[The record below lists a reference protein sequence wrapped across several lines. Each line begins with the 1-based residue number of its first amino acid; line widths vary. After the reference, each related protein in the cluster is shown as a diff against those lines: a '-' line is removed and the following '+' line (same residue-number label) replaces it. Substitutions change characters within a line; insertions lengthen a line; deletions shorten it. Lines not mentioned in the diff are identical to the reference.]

1 MRKSKRLRY
10 DSRRTF
16 KERILSDFISFLGK
30 DVYFMTPVLQP
41 QLEKV
46 TLEQYEMLPEEKR
59 FEVFDGVIYDMAS
72 RFAGSSGTIH
82 AAFYTHQYLHSSQ
95 KIIYFLTLPETAHRS
110 HLPRF
115 KRRGIFSAAIGA
127 AFDFC
132 VKFFTCHGKIH
143 FIDGNAIGMADF
155 AECVDWIRIFPCLK
169 QFFTQNG
176 VCLCFFLPSFCL
188 HCREVLSSP

>member
-1 MRKSKRLRY
+1 M
-10 DSRRTF
+10 
-16 KERILSDFISFLGK
+16 
-30 DVYFMTPVLQP
+30 YFMTPVLQP

-72 RFAGSSGTIH
+72 PSQV
-82 AAFYTHQYLHSSQ
+82 HQALSMQLS
-95 KIIYFLTLPETAHRS
+95 TLINTYILRKKS
-110 HLPRF
+110 Y
-115 KRRGIFSAAIGA
+115 IFSAAIGA

-176 VCLCFFLPSFCL
+176 VCLCFFLSSFCL

>member
-1 MRKSKRLRY
+1 
-10 DSRRTF
+10 
-16 KERILSDFISFLGK
+16 
-30 DVYFMTPVLQP
+30 MTPVLQP

-72 RFAGSSGTIH
+72 PSQV
-82 AAFYTHQYLHSSQ
+82 HQALSMQ
-95 KIIYFLTLPETAHRS
+95 LIEVIFP
-110 HLPRF
+110 F

-169 QFFTQNG
+169 QFFTQNR
-176 VCLCFFLPSFCL
+176 VCFCFFLPSFCL

>member
-1 MRKSKRLRY
+1 MGCFSTGRESCMQDSLPVAGRFSAIIPLRN
-10 DSRRTF
+10 SVLLPGELF
-16 KERILSDFISFLGK
+16 IIFIIIGILLILFQAGKKEFI
-30 DVYFMTPVLQP
+30 
-41 QLEKV
+41 
-46 TLEQYEMLPEEKR
+46 
-59 FEVFDGVIYDMAS
+59 EVIF
-72 RFAGSSGTIH
+72 
-82 AAFYTHQYLHSSQ
+82 
-95 KIIYFLTLPETAHRS
+95 P
-110 HLPRF
+110 F

>member
-1 MRKSKRLRY
+1 
-10 DSRRTF
+10 
-16 KERILSDFISFLGK
+16 
-30 DVYFMTPVLQP
+30 MTPVLQP

-59 FEVFDGVIYDMAS
+59 FEVFDGVVYDMAS
-72 RFAGSSGTIH
+72 PSQV
-82 AAFYTHQYLHSSQ
+82 HQALSMQLSTLINTYILRKKSYIFERCQ
-95 KIIYFLTLPETAHRS
+95 KQLIEVIFP
-110 HLPRF
+110 F

>member
-1 MRKSKRLRY
+1 MKCFQKRNASKFLTVSSTTWQALR
-10 DSRRTF
+10 R
-16 KERILSDFISFLGK
+16 FIRHCPCSF
-30 DVYFMTPVLQP
+30 P
-41 QLEKV
+41 
-46 TLEQYEMLPEEKR
+46 
-59 FEVFDGVIYDMAS
+59 
-72 RFAGSSGTIH
+72 
-82 AAFYTHQYLHSSQ
+82 HSSILTFFA

-110 HLPRF
+110 HLPF